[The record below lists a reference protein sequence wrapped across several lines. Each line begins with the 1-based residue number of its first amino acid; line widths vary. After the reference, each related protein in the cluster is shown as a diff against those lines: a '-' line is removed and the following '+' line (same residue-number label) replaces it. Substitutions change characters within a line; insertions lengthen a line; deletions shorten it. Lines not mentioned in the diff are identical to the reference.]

1 MIAHD
6 VLAHRFKDIRVQAH
20 PLNMFGFPV
29 LLVREQSGGTADEDL
44 LLFECCDDPVAVELT
59 RIAHV
64 GDKGPRLRFLYVFSV
79 WSFMLYAAGTYDGD
93 PADGTCALSHKDQ
106 MVCEYLLL
114 EVLFPN
120 RRNGID
126 VFLKSLK

>member
-1 MIAHD
+1 MRAWQG
-6 VLAHRFKDIRVQAH
+6 RT
-20 PLNMFGFPV
+20 
-29 LLVREQSGGTADEDL
+29 EDEDL
-44 LLFECCDDPVAVELT
+44 LLFECCDDPVTVELT

-64 GDKGPRLRFLYVFSV
+64 GDKRPRLPFLYVFSV
-79 WSFMLYAAGTYDGD
+79 WSFMIYTAGTYDGD

-106 MVCEYLLL
+106 MVRKDLLL
-114 EVLFPN
+114 EVLFLN